1 MRENPR
7 SMKKPK
13 KPASPNKRGRGRP
26 RKDPGGRL
34 FAAAWLPADLLGQ
47 LDAYVEELQKASR
60 GAGRGDVIAEA
71 LRTHRPFR
79 LWLLKASSRRL
90 E

>member
-1 MRENPR
+1 VKKTL
-7 SMKKPK
+7 KKPPTPK
-13 KPASPNKRGRGRP
+13 KRGRGRP

-34 FAAAWLPADLLGQ
+34 FAAAWLPAELLRQ
-47 LDAYVEELQKASR
+47 LDAYVEELKTAKK
-60 GAGRGDVIAEA
+60 GTGRGDVIAEA